1 LTSAPAGTSASPVT
15 STSPPT
21 SIPLTV
27 GRSEPLK
34 RRAPFAASSVAIPV
48 RTRLVRPGDDIAAV
62 VADAVRGIAGSRD
75 VVAVSETA
83 VAIAQS
89 RLIAAETI
97 RPSRLAYAL
106 SRRAGILAT
115 INQPES
121 MQLVIDEAGAWKV
134 VAAAVAHVAG
144 RAIGR
149 RGVFYE
155 ILGDTIGQ
163 IDGYTGTLPPF
174 ERTIVLGPER
184 PDAVAAEIAAR
195 CGAGVAIVDA
205 NDLGPAA
212 VLGASPGVDR
222 AAVSAALRDNPHGNG
237 DEQTPIV
244 VLARRQ
250 ALPSTGS
257 PFDGLTLRQAQGD
270 VG

>member
-1 LTSAPAGTSASPVT
+1 MPEA
-15 STSPPT
+15 
-21 SIPLTV
+21 PLTI
-27 GRSEPLK
+27 GRSEPLR
-34 RRAPFAASSVAIPV
+34 RRAPFAARRVAIPV
-48 RTRLVRPGDDIAAV
+48 RTRLVQPADDIAAI
-62 VADAVRGIAGSRD
+62 VADAVRGIARAED

-89 RLIAAETI
+89 RMIAAETI
-97 RPSRLAYAL
+97 RPSGLAYAL

-121 MQLVIDEAGAWKV
+121 LQLVIDQAGAWKV
-134 VAAAVAHVAG
+134 VAAAAAHVAG

-174 ERTIVLGPER
+174 ERTIVFGPER
-184 PDAVAAEIAAR
+184 PDAVAAEIAER

-205 NDLGPAA
+205 NDLGPAT

-244 VLARRQ
+244 VLALRQ
-250 ALPSTGS
+250 AQA
-257 PFDGLTLRQAQGD
+257 DMTLRQAQGD
-270 VG
+270 VT